1 MTQLILA
8 LILAVVACF
17 VFGYDIFRGIRF
29 YRMKIVDRNY
39 LIFGII
45 FDLAFIV
52 ASLIFLYVSI

>member
-1 MTQLILA
+1 MTQLIIA

-17 VFGYDIFRGIRF
+17 VFGYDIFRGFRF
-29 YRMKIVDRNY
+29 YRFGFVDRNY
-39 LIFGII
+39 LILGTI

>member
-1 MTQLILA
+1 MTQLIIA
-8 LILAVVACF
+8 LFVVSISCL

-29 YRMKIVDRNY
+29 YRIGVVDRNY
-39 LIFGII
+39 LILGTV